1 MTLPD
6 SCQQTPRAHAFR
18 LAGIVAALV
27 SALWAFVPAVT
38 VFAQNVPGKPIIV
51 TIPPDKPKSEL
62 SGLADVL
69 IGSLGLTGII
79 VIAAV
84 LMGAIMAALMFWVR
98 SRAD

>member
-1 MTLPD
+1 MMLSTFATAL
-6 SCQQTPRAHAFR
+6 TV
-18 LAGIVAALV
+18 LAQ
-27 SALWAFVPAVT
+27 SD
-38 VFAQNVPGKPIIV
+38 KPIIV
-51 TIPPDKPKSEL
+51 SIPPDKPKSEL

>member
-1 MTLPD
+1 MTFPE
-6 SCQQTPRAHAFR
+6 SRR
-18 LAGIVAALV
+18 
-27 SALWAFVPAVT
+27 SALQPTQVSKLARSTAVAVMMLSTFATALT
-38 VFAQNVPGKPIIV
+38 VLAQSDKPIIV
-51 TIPPDKPKSEL
+51 SIPPDKPKSEL

>member
-1 MTLPD
+1 MVLSTFATAL
-6 SCQQTPRAHAFR
+6 TV
-18 LAGIVAALV
+18 LAQ
-27 SALWAFVPAVT
+27 SD
-38 VFAQNVPGKPIIV
+38 KPIIV
-51 TIPPDKPKSEL
+51 SIPPDKPKSEL

-79 VIAAV
+79 VSDAV

>member
-1 MTLPD
+1 MVLSTFATAL
-6 SCQQTPRAHAFR
+6 TV
-18 LAGIVAALV
+18 LAQ
-27 SALWAFVPAVT
+27 SD
-38 VFAQNVPGKPIIV
+38 KPIIV
-51 TIPPDKPKSEL
+51 SIPPDKPKSEL